1 MNKLIFLIL
10 TILIISI
17 KSQWEN
23 EKIRITCNKN
33 SRGLYH
39 CVYFTRHS
47 SCYVSSYSSFKS
59 YVRRCEV
66 NEINETKKRSLEYLI
81 EKERWM
87 YENED
92 EEDE

>member
-33 SRGLYH
+33 SRGLFH

-81 EKERWM
+81 EKERWK

-92 EEDE
+92 EDDE

>member
-23 EKIRITCNKN
+23 EKIRITCNKI
-33 SRGLYH
+33 SRGLFH
-39 CVYFTRHS
+39 CVFFTRHG
-47 SCYVSSYSSFKS
+47 SCYVSSWSSFKS

-66 NEINETKKRSLEYLI
+66 TEISETEKRRLEYLI
-81 EKERWM
+81 EKERWK

-92 EEDE
+92 EDDE